1 MSLIVFSV
9 SYGLQEYL
17 SFVRDFGIWHQAT
30 DGGRSE
36 FKSGKRS
43 VLARLLHTATI
54 YLIAPPIFIMKKHA
68 VGECHFEIDER
79 RVLRRSKSGNLELP
93 WSQVVRVHRL
103 TRAYLVQEE
112 RGAVPLPYRSFTPE
126 QAQQF
131 ERILQ
136 QNAVA
141 TLDAR

>member
-1 MSLIVFSV
+1 VSSIVFSV
-9 SYGLQEYL
+9 CYGLREYL

-30 DGGRSE
+30 GGGKSE

-43 VLARLLHTATI
+43 ALARLLHTTTI
-54 YLIAPPIFIMKKHA
+54 YLIAPPIFIMKKRA
-68 VGECHFEIDER
+68 VGDCQFSIDER
-79 RVLRRSKSGNLELP
+79 RVLRRSKSGDLELP

-112 RGAVPLPYRSFTPE
+112 RGAMPLPYRSFTP
-126 QAQQF
+126 QQLQQF
-131 ERILQ
+131 ERILH
-136 QNAVA
+136 QNAVK